1 MYYTRSLTKKLL
13 FSFQASLSFFL
24 FFATINR
31 ILTDTVVVKGLDTL
45 IMRMNAIAM
54 PPPCYTAVSV
64 LWFNSLYFIF
74 QVMAG
79 LSPGGSSEVFPN

>member
-13 FSFQASLSFFL
+13 FSFQTSLSFFL

-54 PPPCYTAVSV
+54 PPPCYTAVTVFFGSTA
-64 LWFNSLYFIF
+64 FIF

-79 LSPGGSSEVFPN
+79 LSPGGSAEVFPN